1 MCICMYVCAPNTKG
15 VEMGRLRRNYTHTYC
30 MYTCMYVCMYAC
42 EYVCMYISISIY
54 VHTHT
59 HTHIYIRLTRAWYA
73 ASFRLR
79 EKARRSLSNLNQQR
93 KGQSG
98 SKGTIHTVHIQRG
111 HERTRA
117 GNRSESG
124 VGSLRGAPL
133 NISRFTH
140 MYIYIDIYTC
150 LYACMYVCMY
160 ASMYVRSARSVASFR
175 PQAKARRSRSAP
187 TRKKELAL
195 KEDNTHTYMYFYT
208 CMYACMYVCEYV
220 CRYISLS
227 MYLYTRIFIYVY
239 IYIYIYIYRVN
250 PRMIRGV
257 GSSSSERT

>member
-1 MCICMYVCAPNTKG
+1 MYVCMRSKHKR
-15 VEMGRLRRNYTHTYC
+15 GRDGQAQKELHTHILYVY
-30 MYTCMYVCMYAC
+30 MYVCMYVCMW
-42 EYVCMYISISIY
+42 VCMYVYIY
-54 VHTHT
+54 IYICTYTHT